1 LDQRLHRELVRSTI
15 GSMSEVHDKDLAPQ
29 SAGATA
35 GHGAALD
42 LSDPALYTNRELS
55 WLDFDMRVMQLAE
68 DASVPLLERAKFLAI
83 TATNLD
89 EFVMVRLAGL
99 HEQLDAGI
107 DARGP
112 DGLSPADAVAQIS
125 AGMAELMER
134 HGRCWEEDVRPRL
147 SDSGI
152 RIVEPEDLAPDDL
165 AALDQ
170 QFNQRIF
177 PVLTPLADAPGR
189 PFPYISTLSL
199 SIAAR
204 LHDPVTGEDAFARV
218 KVPREV
224 LDRFV
229 TIGDG
234 VFVPLES
241 LISRHLDELF
251 PGIEIISHSV
261 FRVTRDADF
270 TVSDEADD
278 LLQAVEDELR
288 RRRFG
293 EAIRLEVASTIDPVI
308 RDWLID
314 QLDLDERD
322 VVDINGLLDL
332 GDLWQIYGQRGYDD
346 IRDLPWSPVVPPALR
361 RPDGEEIDIFAA
373 IRRGDIL
380 LHHPYESFA
389 ASVERL
395 AKQAA
400 SDPDVLAIKQTVY
413 RTSDDSTLVP
423 SMATAAERGKQAVSV
438 VEVKAR
444 FDERENIQWVKTLE
458 EAGAHVSHGLPGL
471 KTHAKALLVVRREGD
486 GVRRYVHIGTGNYNA
501 KTARI
506 YEDFGL
512 MTTDED
518 IAEDVSDL
526 FNMLTGYARPKE
538 FRKVVTSPTSTRT
551 TLLDELALT
560 VKAHQE
566 GIPARVRFKMNALVD
581 RKSIEALYRA
591 SADGLAIDL
600 NVRGICCLVPGIEGI
615 SDTIT
620 VRSVVGRFLE
630 HARIYCF
637 ERGDER
643 RIYIGSA
650 DLMPRN
656 LESRVELL
664 VPITQPEL
672 QAELLDSL
680 ERCMADDTNSWQL
693 DSAGKWTRRE
703 GGTRSIHRELIEI
716 AAARNVAD

>member
-1 LDQRLHRELVRSTI
+1 MSQVSSTRSR
-15 GSMSEVHDKDLAPQ
+15 DKEAAAHAAD
-29 SAGATA
+29 GFGIATD
-35 GHGAALD
+35 LD

-55 WLDFDMRVMQLAE
+55 WLDFDRRVLELAE
-68 DASVPLLERAKFLAI
+68 DATVPLLERAKFLAI

-107 DARGP
+107 DARGA
-112 DGLSPADAVAQIS
+112 DGLSPEESVARIS
-125 AGMAELMER
+125 AGMKELMER
-134 HGRCWEEDVRPRL
+134 HGRCWEGDVRPRL
-147 SDSGI
+147 AENGI
-152 RIVEPEDLAPDDL
+152 KILEPTDLTAEQL
-165 AALDQ
+165 ERLDND
-170 QFNQRIF
+170 FAQRIF

-199 SIAAR
+199 SIAVR
-204 LHDPVTGEDAFARV
+204 LHDPVSGEDAFARV

-229 TIGDG
+229 PVEDG
-234 VFVPLES
+234 VFVSLEAM
-241 LISRHLDELF
+241 ISRHLDALF
-251 PGIEIISHSV
+251 PGIEIVSHSV

-278 LLQAVEDELR
+278 LLQAVEEELR

-293 EAIRLEVASTIDPVI
+293 EAIRLEVAAGTDPVI
-308 RDWLID
+308 REWLTG
-314 QLDLDERD
+314 QLDLDDQD

-332 GDLWQIYGQRGYDD
+332 GDLWQICGLRGWDD
-346 IRDLPWSPVVPPALR
+346 LRDAPWSPTQPAILR
-361 RPDGEEIDIFAA
+361 RPEGERADMFAA

-395 AKQAA
+395 ARQAA

-423 SMATAAERGKQAVSV
+423 SMAAAAERGKQAVSV

-501 KTARI
+501 KTARL

-512 MTTDED
+512 MTADPD

-526 FNMLTGYARPKE
+526 FNMLTGYARPKG
-538 FRKVVTSPTSTRT
+538 FRKVVTSPNDTRA
-551 TLLDELALT
+551 TLLEELRLT
-560 VKAHQE
+560 AEAHAA
-566 GIPARVRFKMNALVD
+566 GTPSRVRMKMNALVD
-581 RKSIEALYRA
+581 RKSIEGLYKA
-591 SADGLAIDL
+591 SAAGLPIDL
-600 NVRGICCLVPGIEGI
+600 NIRGICCLVPGVTGV
-615 SDTIT
+615 SDSIT

-630 HARIYCF
+630 HSRIYCF
-637 ERGDER
+637 ERGDVR
-643 RIYIGSA
+643 KIYIGSA

-656 LESRVELL
+656 LDSRVELL
-664 VPITQPEL
+664 VPIKEPRL
-672 QAELLDSL
+672 QDELLSTL
-680 ERCMADDTNSWQL
+680 ERCMVDDTNSWEL
-693 DSAGKWTRRE
+693 GSDGKWVRLS
-703 GGTRSIHRELIEI
+703 GKTRSVHAELVEYY
-716 AAARNVAD
+716 ASATED